1 MEVAEPGEVV
11 VEAPVVP
18 VCRHWQRMGWC
29 LYAERCRFRHPEQ
42 AAAVAEAG
50 SGNATSTSSLA
61 EDRRLAFT
69 KCSPR
74 LVIFLILLFNV
85 SFISLFMFNAYST
98 SCGTYV
104 G

>member
-1 MEVAEPGEVV
+1 MAEPQGEVV
-11 VEAPVVP
+11 VEAP

-50 SGNATSTSSLA
+50 SATATSSSLA

-98 SCGTYV
+98 SRGTV

>member
-1 MEVAEPGEVV
+1 MEVAEPGEV

-42 AAAVAEAG
+42 AVAAVAEAG
-50 SGNATSTSSLA
+50 SGSATATSTSSSLA

-69 KCSPR
+69 KYLHQPCYFII
-74 LVIFLILLFNV
+74 VIISFNFFFIYLLTRPAAA
-85 SFISLFMFNAYST
+85 S
-98 SCGTYV
+98 
-104 G
+104 